1 MCLKRLREYNLGTNI
16 RRIYMEFD
24 GVNSSKIIG
33 KILYYRNL
41 EMKVFDDLIVTNY
54 QSSNV
59 SFRFTNIVRIK
70 DKSNSQSRS
79 TFNFEE

>member
-1 MCLKRLREYNLGTNI
+1 MGTNI
-16 RRIYMEFD
+16 RRIYMEFA

>member
-1 MCLKRLREYNLGTNI
+1 MGTNI

>member
-1 MCLKRLREYNLGTNI
+1 
-16 RRIYMEFD
+16 MEFD

-54 QSSNV
+54 QSKQ
-59 SFRFTNIVRIK
+59 RFLPFSEHRKN
-70 DKSNSQSRS
+70 QG
-79 TFNFEE
+79 

>member
-1 MCLKRLREYNLGTNI
+1 
-16 RRIYMEFD
+16 MEFD

>member
-1 MCLKRLREYNLGTNI
+1 
-16 RRIYMEFD
+16 MEFA